1 MCAQLTTKYV
11 ESPSANLAPRRSTY
25 IHKLAARLL
34 IRPAPRSSHK
44 LAPSVGTS
52 WRLYYRIPSIQAFC
66 RGSKHSPSKCQRQ
79 RRART
84 LSQSAPRTVEQPQA
98 CTTKLHG
105 GSVTKPNHQSCECV
119 IADGKHS
126 PLKCQRQRRART
138 LSPPLPRTVE
148 QPQACTRVRP
158 IGASC
163 VCNQMYINC
172 TVVSQARPHKSV
184 NTQLVPHGGR
194 SSVNPD
200 RILPSSESPPAP
212 TQNRSFMAAS
222 VAKPNHLQL

>member
-1 MCAQLTTKYV
+1 MKRNLGTSTFDTFVTNFAWHDIKKKLLFVTVVCAQLTTKYV

-98 CTTKLHG
+98 CSISRHLMASLVQTTLQVPDSAAETSTHLM
-105 GSVTKPNHQSCECV
+105 S
-119 IADGKHS
+119 
-126 PLKCQRQRRART
+126 
-138 LSPPLPRTVE
+138 
-148 QPQACTRVRP
+148 ACTLHR
-158 IGASC
+158 GAA
-163 VCNQMYINC
+163 V
-172 TVVSQARPHKSV
+172 H
-184 NTQLVPHGGR
+184 
-194 SSVNPD
+194 
-200 RILPSSESPPAP
+200 
-212 TQNRSFMAAS
+212 
-222 VAKPNHLQL
+222 